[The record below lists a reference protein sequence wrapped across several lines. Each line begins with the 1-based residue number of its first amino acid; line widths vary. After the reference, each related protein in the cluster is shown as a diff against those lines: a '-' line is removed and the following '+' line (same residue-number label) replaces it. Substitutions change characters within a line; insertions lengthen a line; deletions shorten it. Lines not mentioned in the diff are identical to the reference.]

1 MMEIQDIK
9 DKVSKL
15 YSEKKE
21 IHISI
26 NSNRKKV
33 KDATCFIDGVYE
45 NFFVVKSMVN
55 NRYEETFTVL
65 YVDVY
70 SKNTIIKELTE

>member
-1 MMEIQDIK
+1 MMEIKDIK

-15 YSEKKE
+15 YSEKKK

-26 NSNRKKV
+26 NSQRKKV
-33 KDATCFIDGVYE
+33 KDAICAIDGVYDK
-45 NFFVVKSMVN
+45 FFVVKSMV

>member
-1 MMEIQDIK
+1 MMEIKDIK
-9 DKVSKL
+9 DKVLKL
-15 YSEKKE
+15 YNEKKQ

-26 NSNRKKV
+26 NIHRKKV

-55 NRYEETFTVL
+55 RYEETFTVL

>member
-1 MMEIQDIK
+1 MMEIKDIK

-26 NSNRKKV
+26 SSQRKKV
-33 KDATCFIDGVYE
+33 KDATCVIDGVY
-45 NFFVVKSMVN
+45 NKFFVVKSMVN
-55 NRYEETFTVL
+55 RYEESFTVL

>member
-1 MMEIQDIK
+1 MMEIKEIK

-26 NSNRKKV
+26 NSKRKKV
-33 KDATCFIDGVYE
+33 KDATCVIDGVYN

-55 NRYEETFTVL
+55 RYEESFTVL